1 MWDRD
6 HWAGTGSRCVWGPPS
21 TTLCLCLSTHWEA
34 PEPRVEHLQQA
45 DEQMAMG
52 SYSLG
57 PFSSCLGA
65 PIPRLFRRTESMQ
78 WMVNV
83 ADRSACTQRPGWAR
97 GERSDKHV
105 RSTVVPLVGS

>member
-21 TTLCLCLSTHWEA
+21 TLCLCLSTHWEA

-45 DEQMAMG
+45 DEPMAMG

-65 PIPRLFRRTESMQ
+65 PIPRLFRTESMQ

-83 ADRSACTQRPGWAR
+83 ADRSALNDLGQRR
-97 GERSDKHV
+97 IMS
-105 RSTVVPLVGS
+105 GSVNCRPFGS